1 MAITASQVNKLRQKS
16 GAGMMDCKKAL
27 VEADGD
33 FEKAI
38 DLLRKTGQK
47 MAAKRGDKDA
57 KEGLVLAK
65 TNDDNT
71 AGVILVLNC
80 ETDFVAKNENF
91 VSFADEILNTA
102 VANASKTAEEL
113 LASNVTGKDQS
124 VADRITEEIGKNGEK
139 IQVSE
144 YQLIESPSVTAYNHP
159 GNRIASIVALSNG
172 GDFAEA
178 GRDVAMQIAAMSP
191 IAVNKEGVDQATIDR
206 EIEVGKE
213 QARESGKPEEMLEK
227 IAMGKLNKFFKES
240 TLTEQAFIK
249 DNKKSVGQYLD
260 GIKSGLTV
268 NSFKRMALD

>member
-38 DLLRKTGQK
+38 DLLRKTCQK

-144 YQLIESPSVTAYNHP
+144 YQIFVIYRVYTRLDFWFYRSVILLFVQLH
-159 GNRIASIVALSNG
+159 
-172 GDFAEA
+172 
-178 GRDVAMQIAAMSP
+178 
-191 IAVNKEGVDQATIDR
+191 
-206 EIEVGKE
+206 
-213 QARESGKPEEMLEK
+213 
-227 IAMGKLNKFFKES
+227 
-240 TLTEQAFIK
+240 
-249 DNKKSVGQYLD
+249 
-260 GIKSGLTV
+260 
-268 NSFKRMALD
+268 